1 MIYVMNMPAHYTG
14 EVFLC
19 QNRIIMYAE
28 NKITS
33 CAYCSKCWTNFR
45 HLSGDELELIN
56 KNRYE
61 ATFKPS
67 EIIIKQGSPAS
78 NAIFLITGLAKVYM
92 EGYSGKNL
100 ILSLAEHSTLLAGP
114 GAHVNARY
122 TYSVAAITQVQACFI
137 NFDTIRQVISANPG
151 FAAGFIE
158 DLSDKSFR
166 LHQKVLNLTQKK
178 MHGRL
183 AEALLYF
190 ADSIFRSDEYEMVL
204 SRQELGEMTNMAKE
218 SVVRII
224 SELEDEHIIHATPRS
239 VKILDREKL
248 LVISEKG

>member
-1 MIYVMNMPAHYTG
+1 
-14 EVFLC
+14 
-19 QNRIIMYAE
+19 MYAE

-33 CAYCSKCWTNFR
+33 CANCARCWTNFR
-45 HLSGDELELIN
+45 NLTEDELNLIN
-56 KNRYE
+56 TNRYE

-78 NAIFLITGLAKVYM
+78 NAIFLISGLAKVYM
-92 EGYSGKNL
+92 EGYSGRNL
-100 ILSLAEHSTLLAGP
+100 ILNLAEHSTLLAGP

-137 NFDTIRQVISANPG
+137 NFDTIRKVISANPE
-151 FAAGFIE
+151 FASGFIE

-166 LHQKVLNLTQKK
+166 LHQKILNLTQKK

-190 ADSIFRSDEYEMVL
+190 ADSIFRSDEFEMVL

-224 SELEDEHIIHATPRS
+224 GEFENENIIHATPRS
-239 VKILDREKL
+239 VKILNREKL